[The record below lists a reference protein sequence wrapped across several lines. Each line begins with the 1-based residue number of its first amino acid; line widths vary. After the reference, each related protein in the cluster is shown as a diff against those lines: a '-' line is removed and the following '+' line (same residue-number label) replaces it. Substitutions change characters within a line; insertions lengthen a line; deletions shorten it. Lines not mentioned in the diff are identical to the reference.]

1 MQHKGSLA
9 GFSCRSLWSQHLG
22 ECVGPVNWIAVLLA
36 ALAAALVAFVWYG
49 PLFGR
54 AKLESVGPGR
64 LAGRSSPART
74 FALTSGFLLLMAV
87 MMGHMFARI
96 GAETLLAKPWLYF
109 MMAGGLAVTFVVPAL
124 WVSYT
129 HMRASTRLA
138 LIDGGY
144 WIAAYLAM
152 GATFW
157 GLG

>member
-1 MQHKGSLA
+1 
-9 GFSCRSLWSQHLG
+9 
-22 ECVGPVNWIAVLLA
+22 VGPVNWIAVPLA
-36 ALAAALVAFVWYG
+36 AIAAALVAFAWYG

-64 LAGRSSPART
+64 LGGRSSPART
-74 FALTSGFLLLMAV
+74 IALTGALILLMAV

-96 GAETLLAKPWLYF
+96 DADTLAAKPWLYF
-109 MMAGGLAVTFVVPAL
+109 MMSGGLALTFVVPAL

-144 WIAAYLAM
+144 WIVAYLAM
-152 GATFW
+152 GAMFW
-157 GLG
+157 LLG